1 MTRADLKGDLH
12 AHTDATD
19 GRDSIEA
26 MARGAQAA
34 GLSYLAITDHSR
46 SLAMTG
52 GLDERAALAHAR
64 RIRAANSRL
73 EGITLIA
80 GIECD
85 ILPDGRLDL
94 AEDCLAEL
102 DVVIASVHSAFNQDE
117 SQMTERILRAMES
130 PFVDIIGHPT
140 GRLLLRREPFQVN
153 IERVVAEAAR
163 LGVMLE
169 ISSQVDR
176 LDLNDVHAR
185 LARDRGAM
193 LVINTDSHSERGFGM
208 LQWGVTVARR
218 AWLEPRDVANTRPVD
233 EFRALLR
240 RNARR

>member
-1 MTRADLKGDLH
+1 
-12 AHTDATD
+12 
-19 GRDSIEA
+19 
-26 MARGAQAA
+26 
-34 GLSYLAITDHSR
+34 
-46 SLAMTG
+46 
-52 GLDERAALAHAR
+52 
-64 RIRAANSRL
+64 
-73 EGITLIA
+73 
-80 GIECD
+80 
-85 ILPDGRLDL
+85 
-94 AEDCLAEL
+94 
-102 DVVIASVHSAFNQDE
+102 VVIASVHSAFNQDE

-130 PFVDIIGHPT
+130 PSVDIIGHPT

-176 LDLNDVHAR
+176 LDLNDIHAR

-218 AWLEPRDVANTRPVD
+218 AWLEPRDVANTRSLD
-233 EFRALLR
+233 GFTALLR
-240 RNARR
+240 RNARHGTRR